1 MRILAI
7 RGKNLASLS
16 SAFEVS
22 FEHGPLASA
31 GLFAITGP
39 TGAGKSTL
47 LDALCLALYERTPRL
62 SRASARGVTVPDVA
76 AETVAPSDPRTLLR
90 RGAGEGFA
98 EVDFA
103 GSDGRS
109 YRARWS
115 VRRSRARPDGR
126 LQASDISLH
135 SLPDLVPLH
144 DHTKTDTLRRIEAC
158 IGLNF
163 DQFTRA
169 VLLAQNDFA
178 TFLKASDDERAE
190 LLQTLTGTDTFS
202 TLSQRAFQRMKA
214 EREALDR
221 LQARLDALCPLSPEA
236 RAAHHA
242 QQDAQTTVL
251 NELAS
256 EEDSLQAHL
265 RWHTRHQQLHAQVQS
280 AEHAWHTRVQAEE
293 AARPRHRHLAQL
305 QAVQPAR
312 PLWAQAQRLAAEVA
326 TAQGLWLQASTAS
339 QTAQAREASAA
350 ASLQAADTARQ
361 LADQQLSAAQP
372 DVAQARELDT
382 RLAMLSPQL
391 QDSAQAQAS
400 AAQAQ
405 QAADQALT
413 TAHQQQADTGTQ
425 LAQCQQWLDQHTHW
439 ATLAQGWP
447 RWEALLQQ
455 ASGLHSH
462 IIDLQTRH
470 TAAQT
475 QLPALQAAETQARE
489 ASAAACQQHS
499 QLQTTLAALSAAC
512 AATDAAALA
521 REQRSQAQRL
531 GHLQTARRLHS
542 DIAHTRQRLQDQQ
555 AQLATAQARHAQA
568 LADQQA
574 SAQALPLLQAE
585 LNAAR
590 ESLQQARLAA
600 SPTAEQWRAQLQHQ
614 QPCPVCGATDHPYAH
629 THPAAQALAQVWQ
642 RLEELVLSRQAA
654 HDAEKSKNIAASAM
668 AESTED
674 QISALQPDMARLQ
687 QQLAR
692 WQADWQAHALCAELT
707 AVLTANS
714 AAEPAADPASE
725 SVARHAAASDAG
737 LTHWLAQAEADT
749 QAAQQRLEQQA
760 EAHRQQQALRDQ
772 AQTRLN
778 IAQAHITRCQQAES
792 AAEQAYTLA
801 AERLAQTST
810 QLAQAQPQLQDLLG
824 QLDAALTP
832 VLPAATPPAH
842 DRPGFVQGN
851 APGTAADGWQTIW
864 AANPAAFATRMH
876 TRARDWQARHTEAAD
891 LAQRLHTLAT
901 QLTGLQQQAT
911 QAQALLDE
919 HTQTHARQQQQWQQL
934 SAQRQALLNG
944 QPANA
949 VEAKLTRQQQQ
960 AHSHWQQASEQHRQA
975 ELALASAAASQQHA
989 RQQLDALET
998 QAEDARLSLDD
1009 WLVSFNEQ
1017 HSSDPS
1023 SQDPSSQSHPGQAQS
1038 GQNLSGSTPD
1048 SAALS
1053 PLDHQSLA
1061 KLLAT
1066 TPEWMAAEHAALH
1079 QLVGDTAQ
1087 AHTVLATHRDNL
1099 HTHDT
1104 DPGRPADH
1112 LTPEALQAELHSLA
1126 QRKTAASDLLAA
1138 ARLALAQDDQ
1148 RQSDARQLQ
1157 AAHASQV
1164 ATERVWAQL
1173 GELIG
1178 SADGK
1183 KFRNFAQQLTL
1194 DILLGYANLH
1204 LKDLA
1209 RRYRLERIRDSLGL
1223 LVVDQDMGDEV
1234 RSVHSLSGGESFLVS
1249 LALAL
1254 GLASLSSHR
1263 VRVESLF
1270 IDEGFGSL
1278 DAEALQVAMDALDKL
1293 QSLGR
1298 KVGVISH
1305 VQDMTERIA
1314 TRVQVR
1320 RMAGGLS
1327 RVVVE

>member
-62 SRASARGVTVPDVA
+62 SRATARGVTVPDVA

-144 DHTKTDTLRRIEAC
+144 DHTKTDTLRRIESC

-202 TLSQRAFQRMKA
+202 TLSQRAFQRMKT

-242 QQDAQTTVL
+242 QQDAQTAVL

-256 EEDSLQAHL
+256 EEDSLQARL
-265 RWHTRHQQLHAQVQS
+265 RWHTRHQQLHAQVQA

-293 AARPRHRHLAQL
+293 AARPRHRHLAHL

-326 TAQGLWLQASTAS
+326 SAHGLWQQASAAS

-350 ASLQAADTARQ
+350 ASLLAADTARQ

-372 DVAQARELDT
+372 DLAQARELDT
-382 RLAMLSPQL
+382 RLTMLSPQL

-405 QAADQALT
+405 QAAEQALT

-425 LAQCQQWLDQHTHW
+425 LAQCQQWLDQHTQW

-455 ASGLHSH
+455 ASGLHSQ
-462 IIDLQTRH
+462 ITDLQARH
-470 TAAQT
+470 TAAQA
-475 QLPALQAAETQARE
+475 QLPALQAAETQARQ
-489 ASAAACQQHS
+489 ASAAARQQHS
-499 QLQTTLAALSAAC
+499 QLTTTLATLSAAC

-555 AQLATAQARHAQA
+555 AQLATAQARHTQA
-568 LADQQA
+568 LADQHA
-574 SAQALPLLQAE
+574 SAQALPVLQAE

-600 SPTAEQWRAQLQHQ
+600 SPTAEQWRAQLQDQ

-642 RLEELVLSRQAA
+642 RLEEMVLSRQAA

-668 AESTED
+668 AESASD
-674 QISALQPDMARLQ
+674 QIYALQPDMARLQ

-707 AVLTANS
+707 AVLTADS
-714 AAEPAADPASE
+714 AAEPVADPATE
-725 SVARHAAASDAG
+725 LEARHAAALDAN
-737 LTHWLAQAEADT
+737 LTHWLTQAEADT
-749 QAAQQRLEQQA
+749 LAAQQRLEQQA

-792 AAEQAYTLA
+792 AAEQAHTLA

-810 QLAQAQPQLQDLLG
+810 QLAQAQPQLQALLG
-824 QLDAALTP
+824 ELDAAL
-832 VLPAATPPAH
+832 
-842 DRPGFVQGN
+842 
-851 APGTAADGWQTIW
+851 ADEGWQAIW

-876 TRARDWQARHTEAAD
+876 TRARDWLARHTEAAE
-891 LAQRLHTLAT
+891 LTRQLHTLAT

-911 QAQALLDE
+911 QAQTLLDE
-919 HTQTHARQQQQWQQL
+919 LTQTHARLQQQWQQL
-934 SAQRQALLNG
+934 STQRQALFNG

-949 VEAKLTRQQQQ
+949 VEASLTRQQQQ
-960 AHSHWQQASEQHRQA
+960 AHSHWQQASEQHRQT
-975 ELALASAAASQQHA
+975 ELALASTAASQQHA

-998 QAEDARLSLDD
+998 QAEAARLSLDD
-1009 WLVSFNEQ
+1009 WLASFNEQ
-1017 HSSDPS
+1017 HRSDPS
-1023 SQDPSSQSHPGQAQS
+1023 SQDPSSQSHPGQDQP
-1038 GQNLSGSTPD
+1038 GSAPD
-1048 SAALS
+1048 SAAPP

-1061 KLLAT
+1061 RLLAT

-1079 QLVGDTAQ
+1079 QLVADTAQ

-1099 HTHDT
+1099 QAHAT

-1126 QRKTAASDLLAA
+1126 QRKTAANGLLAA
-1138 ARLALAQDDQ
+1138 ASLALAQDDQ

-1157 AAHASQV
+1157 AAHASQA

>member
-62 SRASARGVTVPDVA
+62 SRATARGVTVPDVA

-144 DHTKTDTLRRIEAC
+144 DHTKTDTLRRIETC

-251 NELAS
+251 HDLARQ
-256 EEDSLQAHL
+256 EDSLQAHL
-265 RWHTRHQQLHAQVQS
+265 RWHTRHQQLHAQVQA

-293 AARPRHRHLAQL
+293 AARPRHRHLALL

-326 TAQGLWLQASTAS
+326 STYGLWQQASTAS

-372 DVAQARELDT
+372 ALAQARELDT

-400 AAQAQ
+400 AAQAG
-405 QAADQALT
+405 QAAEQALA
-413 TAHQQQADTGTQ
+413 TARQQQADTSTQ
-425 LAQCQQWLDQHTHW
+425 LAQCQQWLDQHTQW

-462 IIDLQTRH
+462 ITDLQARH
-470 TAAQT
+470 TAAQA
-475 QLPALQAAETQARE
+475 QLPALQAAETQARQ
-489 ASAAACQQHS
+489 ASAAASQLHS
-499 QLQTTLAALSAAC
+499 QLTTTLATLSAAC

-600 SPTAEQWRAQLQHQ
+600 SPTAEQWRAQLQDQ
-614 QPCPVCGATDHPYAH
+614 QPCPVCGATSHPYAH

-654 HDAEKSKNIAASAM
+654 HDAEKSKNIASSAM
-668 AESTED
+668 AESAEAH
-674 QISALQPDMARLQ
+674 ISALNMELGRLQ

-692 WQADWQAHALCAELT
+692 WQADWQSHALCAELT
-707 AVLTANS
+707 AVFTVDVTSELTAEL
-714 AAEPAADPASE
+714 AAQHAPAPDTN
-725 SVARHAAASDAG
+725 
-737 LTHWLAQAEADT
+737 LTHWLTQAEADT
-749 QAAQQRLEQQA
+749 LAAQQRLDQQA
-760 EAHRQQQALRDQ
+760 EALRQQQALRDQ

-778 IAQAHITRCQQAES
+778 TAQAHITRCQQAES
-792 AAEQAYTLA
+792 AAEQAHTLA
-801 AERLAQTST
+801 AERLAQTSA
-810 QLAQAQPQLQDLLG
+810 QLAQAQPQRQDLLV

-832 VLPAATPPAH
+832 VLPAATPTAR
-842 DRPGFVQGN
+842 DTPGFVQGN
-851 APGTAADGWQTIW
+851 APGTAADGWQAIW

-876 TRARDWQARHTEAAD
+876 TRARDWLARHTEAAE
-891 LAQRLHTLAT
+891 LTQRLHTLAT

-911 QAQALLDE
+911 QAQALLSE
-919 HTQTHARQQQQWQQL
+919 HTQTHARLQQQWQQL
-934 SAQRQALLNG
+934 STQRQALFNG

-960 AHSHWQQASEQHRQA
+960 AHSHWQQASEQHRQT

-998 QAEDARLSLDD
+998 QAEAARLSLDD
-1009 WLVSFNEQ
+1009 WLTSFNEQ
-1017 HSSDPS
+1017 HRSDPS
-1023 SQDPSSQSHPGQAQS
+1023 GQDPSSQNHP
-1038 GQNLSGSTPD
+1038 GQNLSGPAPD
-1048 SAALS
+1048 NVAPP

-1066 TPEWMAAEHAALH
+1066 TPEWMAAEHAALQ
-1079 QLVGDTAQ
+1079 QLVADTAQ

-1099 HTHDT
+1099 QTHAT
-1104 DPGRPADH
+1104 DPGRPADY

-1126 QRKTAASDLLAA
+1126 QRKTAANGLLAA
-1138 ARLALAQDDQ
+1138 ASLALAQDDQ

-1157 AAHASQV
+1157 AAHASQ
-1164 ATERVWAQL
+1164 AAKERVWAQL

-1204 LKDLA
+1204 LRDLA

>member
-62 SRASARGVTVPDVA
+62 SRATARGVTVPDVA

-202 TLSQRAFQRMKA
+202 TLSQRSFQRMKT

-251 NELAS
+251 HDLAS
-256 EEDSLQAHL
+256 EENCLQAHL
-265 RWHTRHQQLHAQVQS
+265 RWHTRHQQLHAQVQA

-293 AARPRHRHLAQL
+293 AARPRHRNLAHL

-312 PLWAQAQRLAAEVA
+312 PLWAQAQRLTAEVA
-326 TAQGLWLQASTAS
+326 TAQGLWQQASAAS

-350 ASLQAADTARQ
+350 ASLQAADTAHQ

-372 DVAQARELDT
+372 DLAQARELDT

-400 AAQAQ
+400 AIQAG
-405 QAADQALT
+405 QAADQALA
-413 TAHQQQADTGTQ
+413 TARQQQADTSTQ

-455 ASGLHSH
+455 ASGLHSQ
-462 IIDLQTRH
+462 ITDLQARH
-470 TAAQT
+470 TAAQA

-489 ASAAACQQHS
+489 ASAAARQQHS
-499 QLQTTLAALSAAC
+499 QLTTTLAALSAAC
-512 AATDAAALA
+512 AATDAATLA
-521 REQRSQAQRL
+521 REQRTQAQRL

-568 LADQQA
+568 LADLHT
-574 SAQALPLLQAE
+574 SAQALPVLQAE

-600 SPTAEQWRAQLQHQ
+600 SPTAEQWRAQLQDQ

-654 HDAEKSKNIAASAM
+654 HSADQEKYIAAKSTWASA
-668 AESTED
+668 EG
-674 QISALQPDMARLQ
+674 QIDSINYEIHRLQ
-687 QQLAR
+687 QQLTR
-692 WQADWQAHALCAELT
+692 WQADWQAHALSAELA
-707 AVLTANS
+707 AVW

-725 SVARHAAASDAG
+725 SEAQHAAAPDAD
-737 LTHWLAQAEADT
+737 LTRWLTQAEADT
-749 QAAQQRLEQQA
+749 LAAQQRLEQQA

-778 IAQAHITRCQQAES
+778 TAQAHITRCQQAES
-792 AAEQAYTLA
+792 SAEQAHTLA
-801 AERLAQTST
+801 AERLAQTSA

-824 QLDAALTP
+824 ELDAAL
-832 VLPAATPPAH
+832 A
-842 DRPGFVQGN
+842 D
-851 APGTAADGWQTIW
+851 DGWQAIW

-876 TRARDWQARHTEAAD
+876 TRARDWLARHTEAAE
-891 LAQRLHTLAT
+891 LTQRLHTLAT

-911 QAQALLDE
+911 QAQALLSE

-934 SAQRQALLNG
+934 STQRQALLNG

-960 AHSHWQQASEQHRQA
+960 AHSHWQQASEQHRQT
-975 ELALASAAASQQHA
+975 ELALASTAASQQHA

-998 QAEDARLSLDD
+998 QAEAARLSLDD
-1009 WLVSFNEQ
+1009 WLASFNE
-1017 HSSDPS
+1017 HHRSDPS
-1023 SQDPSSQSHPGQAQS
+1023 SQDPSSQSHPGQ
-1038 GQNLSGSTPD
+1038 NLSGPAPD
-1048 SAALS
+1048 NVAPP

-1066 TPEWMAAEHAALH
+1066 TPEWMAAEHAALQ
-1079 QLVGDTAQ
+1079 QLVADTAQ

-1099 HTHDT
+1099 QAHAT

-1126 QRKTAASDLLAA
+1126 QRKTAANGLLAA
-1138 ARLALAQDDQ
+1138 ASLALAQDDQ

-1209 RRYRLERIRDSLGL
+1209 CRYRLERIRDSLGL

>member
-62 SRASARGVTVPDVA
+62 SRATARGVTVPDVA

-144 DHTKTDTLRRIEAC
+144 DHTKTDTLRRIETC

-202 TLSQRAFQRMKA
+202 TLSQRAFQRMKT

-242 QQDAQTTVL
+242 QQDAQATVL
-251 NELAS
+251 HDLS
-256 EEDSLQAHL
+256 RQEDSLQAHL
-265 RWHTRHQQLHAQVQS
+265 RWHTRHQQLHAQVQ
-280 AEHAWHTRVQAEE
+280 AAVYAWHTRVQAEE

-326 TAQGLWLQASTAS
+326 SAHGLWQQASTAS

-361 LADQQLSAAQP
+361 QADQQLSAAQP
-372 DVAQARELDT
+372 ALAQARELDT
-382 RLAMLSPQL
+382 RLTMLSPQL
-391 QDSAQAQAS
+391 QNSAQAQAS

-405 QAADQALT
+405 QAAAQALT

-462 IIDLQTRH
+462 ITGLQARH
-470 TAAQT
+470 TAAQA
-475 QLPALQAAETQARE
+475 QLPALQAAETQARQ
-489 ASAAACQQHS
+489 ASAAARQQHS
-499 QLQTTLAALSAAC
+499 QLQTTLATLSAAC
-512 AATDAAALA
+512 AATDATALA
-521 REQRSQAQRL
+521 REQRTQAQRL

-542 DIAHTRQRLQDQQ
+542 DMAHTRQRLQDQQ

-600 SPTAEQWRAQLQHQ
+600 SPTAEQWRAQLQDQ
-614 QPCPVCGATDHPYAH
+614 QPCPVCGATDHPYTH

-642 RLEELVLSRQAA
+642 RLEELVQSRQAA

-668 AESTED
+668 KESAAD

-692 WQADWQAHALCAELT
+692 WQADWQAHALCAELA
-707 AVLTANS
+707 AVLTADS
-714 AAEPAADPASE
+714 AAEPVADPATE
-725 SVARHAAASDAG
+725 LEARHTAATDAK
-737 LTHWLAQAEADT
+737 LTHWLTQAEADT
-749 QAAQQRLEQQA
+749 LATQQRLDQQA

-778 IAQAHITRCQQAES
+778 TAQTHITRCQQAES

-824 QLDAALTP
+824 QLDAALAP

-851 APGTAADGWQTIW
+851 APGTVADGWQTIW

-876 TRARDWQARHTEAAD
+876 TRARDWLARHTEAAE
-891 LAQRLHTLAT
+891 LARQLHTLDT
-901 QLTGLQQQAT
+901 QLIGLQQQAT
-911 QAQALLDE
+911 QAQALLSE
-919 HTQTHARQQQQWQQL
+919 HTQAHGRLQQQWQQL

-960 AHSHWQQASEQHRQA
+960 AHSHWQQASEQHRQT
-975 ELALASAAASQQHA
+975 ELALASAAASQQHT
-989 RQQLDALET
+989 RHQLDALET
-998 QAEDARLSLDD
+998 QAEAARLSLDD
-1009 WLVSFNEQ
+1009 WLASFNEQ
-1017 HSSDPS
+1017 HRSDPS
-1023 SQDPSSQSHPGQAQS
+1023 SQDPSSQSHPGQ
-1038 GQNLSGSTPD
+1038 NPSGSVPD
-1048 SAALS
+1048 SAAPP

-1079 QLVGDTAQ
+1079 QLVADTAQ

-1099 HTHDT
+1099 QAHAT

-1126 QRKTAASDLLAA
+1126 QRKTTANGLLAA
-1138 ARLALAQDDQ
+1138 ASLALAQDDQ

>member
-62 SRASARGVTVPDVA
+62 SRATARGVTVPDVA

-144 DHTKTDTLRRIEAC
+144 DHTKTDTLRRIETC

-202 TLSQRAFQRMKA
+202 TLSQRAFQRMKT

-251 NELAS
+251 HDLARQ
-256 EEDSLQAHL
+256 EDSLQAHL
-265 RWHTRHQQLHAQVQS
+265 RWHTRHQQLHAQVQ
-280 AEHAWHTRVQAEE
+280 AAQHAWHTRVQAEE
-293 AARPRHRHLAQL
+293 AARPRHRHLARL

-326 TAQGLWLQASTAS
+326 TAQGLWQQASTAS
-339 QTAQAREASAA
+339 QAAQAREASAA

-372 DVAQARELDT
+372 DLAQARELDT

-405 QAADQALT
+405 QAAEHALA
-413 TAHQQQADTGTQ
+413 TARQQQADTGTQ
-425 LAQCQQWLDQHTHW
+425 LAQCQQWLDQHTQW

-455 ASGLHSH
+455 ASGLHSQ
-462 IIDLQTRH
+462 ITGLQARY
-470 TAAQT
+470 TAAQA
-475 QLPALQAAETQARE
+475 QLPALQAAETQARQ
-489 ASAAACQQHS
+489 ASAAARQQHS
-499 QLQTTLAALSAAC
+499 QLTSSLAALSAAC
-512 AATDAAALA
+512 AVTDATALA
-521 REQRSQAQRL
+521 REQRTQAQRL

-568 LADQQA
+568 LADQHA
-574 SAQALPLLQAE
+574 SAQALPVLQAE

-600 SPTAEQWRAQLQHQ
+600 SPTAEQWRAQLQDQ

-629 THPAAQALAQVWQ
+629 TNPAAQALAQVWQ
-642 RLEELVLSRQAA
+642 RLEELVQSRQAA
-654 HDAEKSKNIAASAM
+654 HDAEKSENIAASAM
-668 AESTED
+668 AEGTEE

-692 WQADWQAHALCAELT
+692 WQTDWQSHALCAELT
-707 AVLTANS
+707 AVLTA
-714 AAEPAADPASE
+714 ELAADPAAGLE
-725 SVARHAAASDAG
+725 ARHAAATDAN
-737 LTHWLAQAEADT
+737 LTNWLTQAEADT
-749 QAAQQRLEQQA
+749 LATQQRLDQQT

-792 AAEQAYTLA
+792 AAEQAHTLA
-801 AERLAQTST
+801 AERLAQTSA
-810 QLAQAQPQLQDLLG
+810 QLAQAQPQLQDLLA
-824 QLDAALTP
+824 QLDAAL
-832 VLPAATPPAH
+832 
-842 DRPGFVQGN
+842 
-851 APGTAADGWQTIW
+851 AADGWQAIW

-876 TRARDWQARHTEAAD
+876 TRARDWQAHHTEAAD
-891 LAQRLHTLAT
+891 LTRQLHTLAT

-911 QAQALLDE
+911 QAQAVLSE
-919 HTQTHARQQQQWQQL
+919 HTQTHARLQQQWQQL
-934 SAQRQALLNG
+934 STQRQALLNG

-949 VEAKLTRQQQQ
+949 VEVSLTRQQQQ
-960 AHSHWQQASEQHRQA
+960 AHSHWQQASEQHRQT

-998 QAEDARLSLDD
+998 QAEAARLSLDD
-1009 WLVSFNEQ
+1009 WLTSFNEQ
-1017 HSSDPS
+1017 HRSDPS
-1023 SQDPSSQSHPGQAQS
+1023 GQDPSSQNHP
-1038 GQNLSGSTPD
+1038 GQNLSGPAPD
-1048 SAALS
+1048 NAAPP
-1053 PLDHQSLA
+1053 PLDHQNLA
-1061 KLLAT
+1061 KLLTT

-1079 QLVGDTAQ
+1079 QLVADTAQ

-1099 HTHDT
+1099 HTHAT
-1104 DPGRPADH
+1104 EPGRPADH

-1126 QRKTAASDLLAA
+1126 QRKTAASDQLAA

-1148 RQSDARQLQ
+1148 RQSDARRLQ
-1157 AAHASQV
+1157 DAHASQA

>member
-62 SRASARGVTVPDVA
+62 SRATARGVTVPDVA

-144 DHTKTDTLRRIEAC
+144 DHTKTDTLRRIETC

-202 TLSQRAFQRMKA
+202 TLSQRAFQRMKT

-242 QQDAQTTVL
+242 QQDAQTAVL
-251 NELAS
+251 HDLAS
-256 EEDSLQAHL
+256 EEARLQAHL
-265 RWHTRHQQLHAQVQS
+265 RWHTRHQQLHAQVQT

-293 AARPRHRHLAQL
+293 AARPRHRHLAHL

-326 TAQGLWLQASTAS
+326 TAQGLWQQASAAS

-372 DVAQARELDT
+372 ALAQARELDT
-382 RLAMLSPQL
+382 RLTMLSPQL

-405 QAADQALT
+405 QAAEQALA
-413 TAHQQQADTGTQ
+413 TARQQQADTGTQ
-425 LAQCQQWLDQHTHW
+425 LAQCQQWLDQHTQW

-462 IIDLQTRH
+462 ITDLQARH
-470 TAAQT
+470 TTAQA
-475 QLPALQAAETQARE
+475 QLPALQAAETQARQ
-489 ASAAACQQHS
+489 ASAAARQQHS
-499 QLQTTLAALSAAC
+499 QLTTTLATLSAAC

-568 LADQQA
+568 LADQLA
-574 SAQALPLLQAE
+574 SAQALPVLQAE

-600 SPTAEQWRAQLQHQ
+600 SPTAEQWRAQLQDQ
-614 QPCPVCGATDHPYAH
+614 QPCPVCGATEHPYAH

-642 RLEELVLSRQAA
+642 RLEELVQSRQTA
-654 HDAEKSKNIAASAM
+654 HDAEKSKSIAARAM
-668 AESTED
+668 AESAAD

-692 WQADWQAHALCAELT
+692 WQTDWQSHALCADLT

-714 AAEPAADPASE
+714 AAEPATE
-725 SVARHAAASDAG
+725 SAARHATAPDAN
-737 LTHWLAQAEADT
+737 LTHWLTQAEADT
-749 QAAQQRLEQQA
+749 LAAQQRLEQQA

-772 AQTRLN
+772 AQTQLN
-778 IAQAHITRCQQAES
+778 TAQAHITRCQQAES
-792 AAEQAYTLA
+792 AAEQALTLA

-810 QLAQAQPQLQDLLG
+810 QLAQAQPQLQALLG
-824 QLDAALTP
+824 ELDAAL
-832 VLPAATPPAH
+832 
-842 DRPGFVQGN
+842 
-851 APGTAADGWQTIW
+851 ADEGWQAIW

-876 TRARDWQARHTEAAD
+876 TRARDWLARHTEAAE
-891 LAQRLHTLAT
+891 LARQLHTLAT

-911 QAQALLDE
+911 QAQALLSE
-919 HTQTHARQQQQWQQL
+919 HTQAHARLQQQWQQL
-934 SAQRQALLNG
+934 STQRQALFNG

-975 ELALASAAASQQHA
+975 ELALASTTASQQHA

-1009 WLVSFNEQ
+1009 WLASFNE
-1017 HSSDPS
+1017 HHRSDLS
-1023 SQDPSSQSHPGQAQS
+1023 SQDPSSQSHPGQNQS
-1038 GQNLSGSTPD
+1038 GQNLSGPAPD
-1048 SAALS
+1048 SAAPP

-1061 KLLAT
+1061 RLLTT
-1066 TPEWMAAEHAALH
+1066 TPEWMAAEHAALQ
-1079 QLVGDTAQ
+1079 QLVADTAQ

-1099 HTHDT
+1099 QIHAT

-1126 QRKTAASDLLAA
+1126 QRKTAANGLLAA
-1138 ARLALAQDDQ
+1138 ASLALAQDDQ

-1157 AAHASQV
+1157 AAHASQA

>member
-62 SRASARGVTVPDVA
+62 SRATARGVTVPDVA

-115 VRRSRARPDGR
+115 VRRARSRPDGR

-202 TLSQRAFQRMKA
+202 TLSQRAFQRMKT

-251 NELAS
+251 HDLARQ
-256 EEDSLQAHL
+256 EDSLQAHL
-265 RWHTRHQQLHAQVQS
+265 RWHTRHQQLHAQVQA

-326 TAQGLWLQASTAS
+326 TAQGLWQQASTAS

-372 DVAQARELDT
+372 DLAQARELDT

-400 AAQAQ
+400 AAQAG
-405 QAADQALT
+405 QAADHALT
-413 TAHQQQADTGTQ
+413 IARQQQADTGTQ
-425 LAQCQQWLDQHTHW
+425 LVQCQQWLDQHTQW

-447 RWEALLQQ
+447 RWEALLKQ

-462 IIDLQTRH
+462 ITDLQARH
-470 TAAQT
+470 TAAQA

-489 ASAAACQQHS
+489 ASAAARQQHS
-499 QLQTTLAALSAAC
+499 QLTTTLAALSAAC

-542 DIAHTRQRLQDQQ
+542 DIVHTRQRLQDQQ

-568 LADQQA
+568 LADQHA
-574 SAQALPLLQAE
+574 SAQALPVLQAE

-600 SPTAEQWRAQLQHQ
+600 SPTAEQWRAQLQDQ
-614 QPCPVCGATDHPYAH
+614 QPCPVCGATDHPYAR

-642 RLEELVLSRQAA
+642 RLEELVQSRQTA
-654 HDAEKSKNIAASAM
+654 HDAEKSKNIAARAM
-668 AESTED
+668 AESVAD

-687 QQLAR
+687 HQLAR

-707 AVLTANS
+707 ALLTADL
-714 AAEPAADPASE
+714 ATEPAADPASE
-725 SVARHAAASDAG
+725 SAARHATTPDAN

-749 QAAQQRLEQQA
+749 LATQQRLEQQA

-772 AQTRLN
+772 AQTQLN
-778 IAQAHITRCQQAES
+778 TAQAHITRCQQAES
-792 AAEQAYTLA
+792 AAEQAHTLA

-810 QLAQAQPQLQDLLG
+810 QLAQAQPQLQDLLA
-824 QLDAALTP
+824 QLDTAL
-832 VLPAATPPAH
+832 A
-842 DRPGFVQGN
+842 D
-851 APGTAADGWQTIW
+851 DGWQAIW

-876 TRARDWQARHTEAAD
+876 TRARDWLARHTEAAE
-891 LAQRLHTLAT
+891 LARQLHTLAT

-911 QAQALLDE
+911 QAQALLSE
-919 HTQTHARQQQQWQQL
+919 HTQAHARLQQQWQQL
-934 SAQRQALLNG
+934 STQRQALLNG

-960 AHSHWQQASEQHRQA
+960 AHGQWQQASEQHRQT

-998 QAEDARLSLDD
+998 QAEAARLSLDD
-1009 WLVSFNEQ
+1009 WLASFNE
-1017 HSSDPS
+1017 HHRSDPS
-1023 SQDPSSQSHPGQAQS
+1023 GQDPSSQNHPGQDQS
-1038 GQNLSGSTPD
+1038 GQNLSGFAPD
-1048 SAALS
+1048 SAAPP

-1066 TPEWMAAEHAALH
+1066 TPEWMAAEHAALQ
-1079 QLVGDTAQ
+1079 QLVADTAQ

-1099 HTHDT
+1099 QAHAT
-1104 DPGRPADH
+1104 DPGRPTDH
-1112 LTPEALQAELHSLA
+1112 LTPEALQAELHTLA
-1126 QRKTAASDLLAA
+1126 QRKTAANGLLAA
-1138 ARLALAQDDQ
+1138 ASLALAQDDQ
-1148 RQSDARQLQ
+1148 RQSDACQLQ
-1157 AAHASQV
+1157 AAHASQA

-1209 RRYRLERIRDSLGL
+1209 RRYRMERIRDSLGL

>member
-62 SRASARGVTVPDVA
+62 SRATARGVTVPDVA

-144 DHTKTDTLRRIEAC
+144 DHTKTDTLRRIETC

-202 TLSQRAFQRMKA
+202 TLSQRAFQRMKT

-251 NELAS
+251 HDLAS

-265 RWHTRHQQLHAQVQS
+265 RWHTRHQQLHAQVQA
-280 AEHAWHTRVQAEE
+280 AEHAWHTRKQAEE
-293 AARPRHRHLAQL
+293 AARPRHRHLARL

-326 TAQGLWLQASTAS
+326 TAQGLWQQASTAS

-361 LADQQLSAAQP
+361 LADQQLSSAQP
-372 DVAQARELDT
+372 DLAQARELDT

-405 QAADQALT
+405 QAADQALA
-413 TAHQQQADTGTQ
+413 TARQQQADTGTQ
-425 LAQCQQWLDQHTHW
+425 LAQCQQWLDQHTQW

-455 ASGLHSH
+455 ASGLHSQ
-462 IIDLQTRH
+462 ITGLQARH
-470 TAAQT
+470 TAAQA
-475 QLPALQAAETQARE
+475 QLPALQAAETHARE
-489 ASAAACQQHS
+489 ASAAARQQHS
-499 QLQTTLAALSAAC
+499 QLTTTLATLSAAC

-521 REQRSQAQRL
+521 REQRSQTQRL

-568 LADQQA
+568 LADLHT

-590 ESLQQARLAA
+590 ESLQQALLAA
-600 SPTAEQWRAQLQHQ
+600 SPTAEQWRAQLQDQ

-629 THPAAQALAQVWQ
+629 AHPAAQALAQVWQ
-642 RLEELVLSRQAA
+642 RLEELVQFRQAA

-668 AESTED
+668 AEGTEE

-707 AVLTANS
+707 ALLTADS
-714 AAEPAADPASE
+714 AAELAADPAAASE
-725 SVARHAAASDAG
+725 ARHATAPDAD
-737 LTHWLAQAEADT
+737 LTHWLTQAEADT
-749 QAAQQRLEQQA
+749 LAAQQRLEQQA

-772 AQTRLN
+772 AQTQLN
-778 IAQAHITRCQQAES
+778 TAQAHITRCQQAES
-792 AAEQAYTLA
+792 AAEQAHTLA
-801 AERLAQTST
+801 AERLAQTSA
-810 QLAQAQPQLQDLLG
+810 QLAQAQPQLQALLG
-824 QLDAALTP
+824 ELDAAL
-832 VLPAATPPAH
+832 A
-842 DRPGFVQGN
+842 D
-851 APGTAADGWQTIW
+851 DGWQAIW

-876 TRARDWQARHTEAAD
+876 TRARDWQARHTEAAE
-891 LAQRLHTLAT
+891 LARQLHTLAT

-911 QAQALLDE
+911 QAQALLSE
-919 HTQTHARQQQQWQQL
+919 HTQAHARLQQQWQQL
-934 SAQRQALLNG
+934 STQRQALLNG
-944 QPANA
+944 QPAKA
-949 VEAKLTRQQQQ
+949 VEANLTRQQQQ
-960 AHSHWQQASEQHRQA
+960 AHSHWQQASEQHRQT

-998 QAEDARLSLDD
+998 QAEAARLSIDD
-1009 WLVSFNEQ
+1009 WLTSFNEQ

-1048 SAALS
+1048 SAAPP
-1053 PLDHQSLA
+1053 PLDHHSLA

-1079 QLVGDTAQ
+1079 QLVADTAQ

-1099 HTHDT
+1099 QTHAT

-1126 QRKTAASDLLAA
+1126 QRKTTANGLLAA
-1138 ARLALAQDDQ
+1138 ASLALAQDDQ

>member
-62 SRASARGVTVPDVA
+62 SRATARGVTVPDVA

-115 VRRSRARPDGR
+115 VRRARSRPDGR

-202 TLSQRAFQRMKA
+202 TLSQRAFQRMKT

-251 NELAS
+251 HDLARQ
-256 EEDSLQAHL
+256 EDSLQAHL
-265 RWHTRHQQLHAQVQS
+265 RWHTRHQQLHAQVQA

-326 TAQGLWLQASTAS
+326 TAQGLWQQASTAS

-372 DVAQARELDT
+372 DLAQARELDT

-400 AAQAQ
+400 AAQAG
-405 QAADQALT
+405 QAADHALT
-413 TAHQQQADTGTQ
+413 IARQQQADTGTQ
-425 LAQCQQWLDQHTHW
+425 LVQCQQWLDQHTQW

-447 RWEALLQQ
+447 RWEALLKQ

-462 IIDLQTRH
+462 ITDLQARH
-470 TAAQT
+470 TAAQA

-489 ASAAACQQHS
+489 ASAAARQQHS
-499 QLQTTLAALSAAC
+499 QLTTTLAALSAAC

-542 DIAHTRQRLQDQQ
+542 DIVHTRQRLQDQQ

-568 LADQQA
+568 LADQHA
-574 SAQALPLLQAE
+574 SAQALPVLQAE

-600 SPTAEQWRAQLQHQ
+600 SPTAEQWRAQLQDQ

-642 RLEELVLSRQAA
+642 RLEELVQSRQTA
-654 HDAEKSKNIAASAM
+654 HDAEKSKNIAAHAM
-668 AESTED
+668 AESAAG
-674 QISALQPDMARLQ
+674 QISALQPGLARLQ

-692 WQADWQAHALCAELT
+692 WQADWQAHALCAELA
-707 AVLTANS
+707 AVWSANS
-714 AAEPAADPASE
+714 ATDPAANPATE
-725 SVARHAAASDAG
+725 LEAQHAAAPDTD
-737 LTHWLAQAEADT
+737 LTHWLTQAEADT
-749 QAAQQRLEQQA
+749 LAAQQRLDQQA

-778 IAQAHITRCQQAES
+778 TAQAHITRCQQAES

-801 AERLAQTST
+801 AERLAQTSA
-810 QLAQAQPQLQDLLG
+810 QLAQAQPQLQDLLA
-824 QLDAALTP
+824 QLDAAL
-832 VLPAATPPAH
+832 A
-842 DRPGFVQGN
+842 D
-851 APGTAADGWQTIW
+851 DGWQAIW
-864 AANPAAFATRMH
+864 AANPAAFTTRMH
-876 TRARDWQARHTEAAD
+876 TRARDWQARHTEAAE
-891 LAQRLHTLAT
+891 LARQLHTLAT

-911 QAQALLDE
+911 QAQALLSE
-919 HTQTHARQQQQWQQL
+919 HTQTHARLQLQWQQL
-934 SAQRQALLNG
+934 STQRQALFNG

-960 AHSHWQQASEQHRQA
+960 AHSHWQQASEQHRQT

-1009 WLVSFNEQ
+1009 WLASFNEQ

-1023 SQDPSSQSHPGQAQS
+1023 SQDPSSQGYPSQDQS
-1038 GQNLSGSTPD
+1038 GQNLSGPAPD
-1048 SAALS
+1048 SAAPP

-1079 QLVGDTAQ
+1079 QLVADTAQ

-1099 HTHDT
+1099 QAHAT

-1126 QRKTAASDLLAA
+1126 QRKTAASDQLAA

-1293 QSLGR
+1293 QFLGR

>member
-62 SRASARGVTVPDVA
+62 SRATARGVTVPDVA

-144 DHTKTDTLRRIEAC
+144 DHTKTDTLRRIETC

-202 TLSQRAFQRMKA
+202 TLSQRAFQRMKT

-242 QQDAQTTVL
+242 QQDAQAAVL
-251 NELAS
+251 HDLARQ
-256 EEDSLQAHL
+256 EDSLQAHL
-265 RWHTRHQQLHAQVQS
+265 RWHTRHQQLHAQVQA
-280 AEHAWHTRVQAEE
+280 AEHTWHTRMQAEE
-293 AARPRHRHLAQL
+293 AARPRHRHLARL

-326 TAQGLWLQASTAS
+326 TAQGLWQQASTAS
-339 QTAQAREASAA
+339 QAAQAREASAA

-372 DVAQARELDT
+372 DLAQARELDT

-400 AAQAQ
+400 AAQAG
-405 QAADQALT
+405 QAADHALA
-413 TAHQQQADTGTQ
+413 TARQQQTDTGTQ
-425 LAQCQQWLDQHTHW
+425 LAQCQQWLDQHTQW

-455 ASGLHSH
+455 ASGLHSQ
-462 IIDLQTRH
+462 ITDLQARH
-470 TAAQT
+470 TAAQA
-475 QLPALQAAETQARE
+475 QLPALQAAETQARQ
-489 ASAAACQQHS
+489 ASAAARQQHS
-499 QLQTTLAALSAAC
+499 QLATTLATLSAAC

-521 REQRSQAQRL
+521 REQRTQAQRL

-568 LADQQA
+568 LADLHT
-574 SAQALPLLQAE
+574 SAQALPVLQAE

-600 SPTAEQWRAQLQHQ
+600 SPTAEQWRAQLQDQ

-642 RLEELVLSRQAA
+642 RLEELVQSRQTA
-654 HDAEKSKNIAASAM
+654 HDAEKSKNIAARAM
-668 AESTED
+668 AESAAD

-692 WQADWQAHALCAELT
+692 WQTDWLSHALCAELT
-707 AVLTANS
+707 AVLTADL

-725 SVARHAAASDAG
+725 SAARHAAATDAN
-737 LTHWLAQAEADT
+737 LTHWLTQAESDT

-792 AAEQAYTLA
+792 AAEQAHTLA
-801 AERLAQTST
+801 AERLAQTSA
-810 QLAQAQPQLQDLLG
+810 QLAQAQPQLQDLLV
-824 QLDAALTP
+824 QLDAAL
-832 VLPAATPPAH
+832 A
-842 DRPGFVQGN
+842 D
-851 APGTAADGWQTIW
+851 DGWQAIW

-876 TRARDWQARHTEAAD
+876 TRARDWLARHTEAAE
-891 LAQRLHTLAT
+891 LTQRLHTLVT

-911 QAQALLDE
+911 QAQALLTE
-919 HTQTHARQQQQWQQL
+919 HTQTDARLQQQWQQL
-934 SAQRQALLNG
+934 SAQRQALFNG

-949 VEAKLTRQQQQ
+949 VEAKLTRQQHQ
-960 AHSHWQQASEQHRQA
+960 AHSHWQQASEQHRQT

-998 QAEDARLSLDD
+998 QAEAARLSIDD
-1009 WLVSFNEQ
+1009 WLTSFNEQ

-1112 LTPEALQAELHSLA
+1112 LTPEALQAELHTLA
-1126 QRKTAASDLLAA
+1126 QRKTAANGLLAA
-1138 ARLALAQDDQ
+1138 ASLALAQDDQ

-1314 TRVQVR
+1314 IRVQVR

>member
-62 SRASARGVTVPDVA
+62 SRATARGVTVPDVA

-202 TLSQRAFQRMKA
+202 TLSQRAFQRMKT

-242 QQDAQTTVL
+242 QQDAQNTVL
-251 NELAS
+251 HDLARQ
-256 EEDSLQAHL
+256 EDSLQAHL

-326 TAQGLWLQASTAS
+326 TALGLWQQASTAS

-413 TAHQQQADTGTQ
+413 TAHQQQADTSAQ
-425 LAQCQQWLDQHTHW
+425 LAQCQQWLDQHTQW

-455 ASGLHSH
+455 ASGLHSQ
-462 IIDLQTRH
+462 ITGLQARH
-470 TAAQT
+470 TAAQA
-475 QLPALQAAETQARE
+475 QLPALQAAETQARQ
-489 ASAAACQQHS
+489 ASAAARQQHS
-499 QLQTTLAALSAAC
+499 QLTTTLATLSAAC
-512 AATDAAALA
+512 AATDVAALA

-542 DIAHTRQRLQDQQ
+542 DITHTRQRLQDQQ

-642 RLEELVLSRQAA
+642 RLEELVQARQTA

-668 AESTED
+668 AKSAAD

-692 WQADWQAHALCAELT
+692 WQADWQAHALSAELT
-707 AVLTANS
+707 AVLTADL
-714 AAEPAADPASE
+714 AAELAAYPVAE
-725 SVARHAAASDAG
+725 SAARHAAATDAK
-737 LTHWLAQAEADT
+737 LTHWLTQAEADT
-749 QAAQQRLEQQA
+749 LATQQRLEQQA

-778 IAQAHITRCQQAES
+778 TAQAHITRCQQAES
-792 AAEQAYTLA
+792 AAEQAHTLA
-801 AERLAQTST
+801 AERLAQTSA
-810 QLAQAQPQLQDLLG
+810 QLAQTQPQLQDLLG
-824 QLDAALTP
+824 QLDAALAP
-832 VLPAATPPAH
+832 LLPAATPPAH

-851 APGTAADGWQTIW
+851 APGTAADGWQAIW
-864 AANPAAFATRMH
+864 AANPAAFASRMH
-876 TRARDWQARHTEAAD
+876 IRARDWLARHTEAAD

-911 QAQALLDE
+911 QAQALLSE
-919 HTQTHARQQQQWQQL
+919 HTQTHARLQQQWQQL
-934 SAQRQALLNG
+934 NTQRQALFNG

-949 VEAKLTRQQQQ
+949 VEASLTRQQQQ
-960 AHSHWQQASEQHRQA
+960 AHSHWQQASDQHRQT

-998 QAEDARLSLDD
+998 QAEAARLSLDD
-1009 WLVSFNEQ
+1009 WLTSFNE
-1017 HSSDPS
+1017 HHRSDPS
-1023 SQDPSSQSHPGQAQS
+1023 GQDPSSQSHPGQDQS
-1038 GQNLSGSTPD
+1038 GPAPD
-1048 SAALS
+1048 TAAPP

-1061 KLLAT
+1061 KLLAI

-1079 QLVGDTAQ
+1079 QLVADTAQ

-1099 HTHDT
+1099 QAHAT

-1126 QRKTAASDLLAA
+1126 QRKTAASDQLAA

-1157 AAHASQV
+1157 AAHASQA

-1320 RMAGGLS
+1320 RMSGGLS

>member
-242 QQDAQTTVL
+242 QQDAQAAVL
-251 NELAS
+251 NDLAS
-256 EEDSLQAHL
+256 EENSLQAHL
-265 RWHTRHQQLHAQVQS
+265 RWHTRHQQLHAQVQA

-293 AARPRHRHLAQL
+293 AARPRHRHLAHL

-326 TAQGLWLQASTAS
+326 TAQNLWQQASAAS

-350 ASLQAADTARQ
+350 TSLQAADTARQ
-361 LADQQLSAAQP
+361 QADQQLSAAQP
-372 DVAQARELDT
+372 DLAHARELDT

-400 AAQAQ
+400 AAQAG
-405 QAADQALT
+405 QAADQALA
-413 TAHQQQADTGTQ
+413 TARQQQADTSAQ
-425 LAQCQQWLDQHTHW
+425 LAQCQQWLDQHTQW

-462 IIDLQTRH
+462 VSDLQARH
-470 TAAQT
+470 TAAQA
-475 QLPALQAAETQARE
+475 QLPALQAAETQARQ
-489 ASAAACQQHS
+489 ASAAARQQHS
-499 QLQTTLAALSAAC
+499 QLTTTLATLSAAC

-521 REQRSQAQRL
+521 REQRTQAQRL

-542 DIAHTRQRLQDQQ
+542 DIVHTRQRLQDQQ

-568 LADQQA
+568 LADLHT

-642 RLEELVLSRQAA
+642 RLEELVQSRQAA
-654 HDAEKSKNIAASAM
+654 HDAEKSKNIAARAM
-668 AESTED
+668 AESAAD

-692 WQADWQAHALCAELT
+692 WQADWQAHALCAELA
-707 AVLTANS
+707 AVLTADS

-725 SVARHAAASDAG
+725 SEAQHAAAPDAD
-737 LTHWLAQAEADT
+737 LTHWLSQAEADT
-749 QAAQQRLEQQA
+749 LATQQRLEQQA

-778 IAQAHITRCQQAES
+778 TAQAHITRCQQAES
-792 AAEQAYTLA
+792 SAEQAHTLA
-801 AERLAQTST
+801 AERLAQTCA

-832 VLPAATPPAH
+832 VLPAATPPAR
-842 DRPGFVQGN
+842 DTPGFVQGN
-851 APGTAADGWQTIW
+851 APGTAADGWQAIW

-876 TRARDWQARHTEAAD
+876 TRARDWQARHIEAAELTRQLD
-891 LAQRLHTLAT
+891 TLAT

-919 HTQTHARQQQQWQQL
+919 HTQTHACLQQQWQQL
-934 SAQRQALLNG
+934 STQRQALFNG

-949 VEAKLTRQQQQ
+949 VEANLTRQQQQ
-960 AHSHWQQASEQHRQA
+960 AHSHWQQASEQHRQT

-998 QAEDARLSLDD
+998 QAEAARLSLDD
-1009 WLVSFNEQ
+1009 WLASFNEH
-1017 HSSDPS
+1017 HSS
-1023 SQDPSSQSHPGQAQS
+1023 DPSSQSHPGQ
-1038 GQNLSGSTPD
+1038 NLSGFAPD
-1048 SAALS
+1048 SAAP
-1053 PLDHQSLA
+1053 PLDHQSLT

-1066 TPEWMAAEHAALH
+1066 TPDSMAAEHAALQ
-1079 QLVGDTAQ
+1079 QLVADTAQ

-1099 HTHDT
+1099 HTHAT

-1126 QRKTAASDLLAA
+1126 QRKTAASDQLAA

-1157 AAHASQV
+1157 AAHASQA

-1194 DILLGYANLH
+1194 DILLSYANLH

>member
-62 SRASARGVTVPDVA
+62 SRATARGVTVPDVA

-144 DHTKTDTLRRIEAC
+144 DHTKTDTLRRIETC

-202 TLSQRAFQRMKA
+202 TLSQRAFQRMKT

-242 QQDAQTTVL
+242 QQDAQTAVL
-251 NELAS
+251 HDLARQ
-256 EEDSLQAHL
+256 EDSLQAHL
-265 RWHTRHQQLHAQVQS
+265 RWHTRHQQLHAQVQA

-312 PLWAQAQRLAAEVA
+312 PLWVQAQRLAAEVA
-326 TAQGLWLQASTAS
+326 TAQGLWQQASTAS

-372 DVAQARELDT
+372 DLAQARELDT

-405 QAADQALT
+405 QVVEHALA
-413 TAHQQQADTGTQ
+413 TARQQQADTGTQ
-425 LAQCQQWLDQHTHW
+425 LAQCQQWLDQHTQW

-462 IIDLQTRH
+462 ITGLQARH
-470 TAAQT
+470 TAAQA
-475 QLPALQAAETQARE
+475 QLPALQAAETQARQ
-489 ASAAACQQHS
+489 ASAAARQQHS
-499 QLQTTLAALSAAC
+499 QLQTTLATLSAAC

-555 AQLATAQARHAQA
+555 AQLATAQARHTQA
-568 LADQQA
+568 LADLHA

-600 SPTAEQWRAQLQHQ
+600 SPTAEQWRAQLQDQ

-629 THPAAQALAQVWQ
+629 THPAAQALARVWQ
-642 RLEELVLSRQAA
+642 RLEELVLSRQTA
-654 HDAEKSKNIAASAM
+654 HGSEQEKYIAAKSTGASA
-668 AESTED
+668 EG
-674 QISALQPDMARLQ
+674 QIDSINSEIHRLQ
-687 QQLAR
+687 QQLTR
-692 WQADWQAHALCAELT
+692 WQADWQAHALCAEL
-707 AVLTANS
+707 
-714 AAEPAADPASE
+714 AAESA
-725 SVARHAAASDAG
+725 ARHAAAPDAD
-737 LTHWLAQAEADT
+737 LTHWLSQAEADT
-749 QAAQQRLEQQA
+749 LAAQQRLEQQA

-778 IAQAHITRCQQAES
+778 TAQAHITRCQQAES
-792 AAEQAYTLA
+792 AAEQAHTLA
-801 AERLAQTST
+801 AERLAQTSA
-810 QLAQAQPQLQDLLG
+810 QLAQAQPQLQDLLA
-824 QLDAALTP
+824 QLDAAL
-832 VLPAATPPAH
+832 A
-842 DRPGFVQGN
+842 D
-851 APGTAADGWQTIW
+851 DGWPAIW

-876 TRARDWQARHTEAAD
+876 TRARDWLACHTEAAD
-891 LAQRLHTLAT
+891 LTRQLHTLAT

-911 QAQALLDE
+911 QAQALLSE
-919 HTQTHARQQQQWQQL
+919 HTQTHARLQQQWQQL
-934 SAQRQALLNG
+934 STQRQALLNG

-960 AHSHWQQASEQHRQA
+960 AHGHWQQASEQHRQT

-989 RQQLDALET
+989 RQQLNALET
-998 QAEDARLSLDD
+998 QAEAARLSLDD
-1009 WLVSFNEQ
+1009 WLASFNE
-1017 HSSDPS
+1017 HHRSDPS
-1023 SQDPSSQSHPGQAQS
+1023 SQDPSSQSHPGQDQS
-1038 GQNLSGSTPD
+1038 GQNLSGPAPD
-1048 SAALS
+1048 SAVPP

-1061 KLLAT
+1061 RLLAT
-1066 TPEWMAAEHAALH
+1066 TPEWMAAEHAALQ
-1079 QLVGDTAQ
+1079 QLVADTAQ

-1099 HTHDT
+1099 QAHAT

-1126 QRKTAASDLLAA
+1126 QRKTAANGLLAA
-1138 ARLALAQDDQ
+1138 ASLALAQDDQ

-1157 AAHASQV
+1157 AAHASQA

>member
-202 TLSQRAFQRMKA
+202 TLSQRAFQRMKT

-242 QQDAQTTVL
+242 QQDAQTAVL
-251 NELAS
+251 HDLARQ
-256 EEDSLQAHL
+256 EDSLQAHL
-265 RWHTRHQQLHAQVQS
+265 RWHTRHQQLHAQVQT

-293 AARPRHRHLAQL
+293 AARPRHRHLAHL
-305 QAVQPAR
+305 QAVQPVR

-326 TAQGLWLQASTAS
+326 SAHGLWQQASAAS
-339 QTAQAREASAA
+339 QTAQARETSAA
-350 ASLQAADTARQ
+350 IALQAADTARQ

-372 DVAQARELDT
+372 ALAQARELDT

-400 AAQAQ
+400 AAQAG
-405 QAADQALT
+405 QAADQALA
-413 TAHQQQADTGTQ
+413 TARQQQADTGTR
-425 LAQCQQWLDQHTHW
+425 LAQCQQWLDQHTQW

-455 ASGLHSH
+455 ASGLHSQ
-462 IIDLQTRH
+462 ITGLQTRH
-470 TAAQT
+470 TAAQA

-489 ASAAACQQHS
+489 ASAAARQQHS
-499 QLQTTLAALSAAC
+499 QLTTTLATLSAAC

-531 GHLQTARRLHS
+531 GHLQTASRLHS
-542 DIAHTRQRLQDQQ
+542 DITHTRQRLQDQQ

-568 LADQQA
+568 LADLHT

-600 SPTAEQWRAQLQHQ
+600 SPTAEQWRAQLQDQ

-629 THPAAQALAQVWQ
+629 THPATQALAQVWQ
-642 RLEELVLSRQAA
+642 RLEELVLSRQTA
-654 HDAEKSKNIAASAM
+654 HGSEQEKYIAAKSTGASA
-668 AESTED
+668 EG
-674 QISALQPDMARLQ
+674 QIDSINSEIQRLQ
-687 QQLAR
+687 QQLTR
-692 WQADWQAHALCAELT
+692 WQADWQAHALCAEL
-707 AVLTANS
+707 
-714 AAEPAADPASE
+714 AAESA
-725 SVARHAAASDAG
+725 ARHATAPDAD
-737 LTHWLAQAEADT
+737 LTHWLSQAEADT
-749 QAAQQRLEQQA
+749 LAAQQRLEQQA

-772 AQTRLN
+772 AQTQLN
-778 IAQAHITRCQQAES
+778 TAQAHITRCQQSES
-792 AAEQAYTLA
+792 AAEQALTLA
-801 AERLAQTST
+801 AERLAQTSA
-810 QLAQAQPQLQDLLG
+810 QLAQAQPQRQDLLG
-824 QLDAALTP
+824 QLDAAL
-832 VLPAATPPAH
+832 A
-842 DRPGFVQGN
+842 D
-851 APGTAADGWQTIW
+851 DGWQAIW

-876 TRARDWQARHTEAAD
+876 TRARDWLARHTEAAE
-891 LAQRLHTLAT
+891 LTQRLHTLAT

-911 QAQALLDE
+911 QAQALLSE
-919 HTQTHARQQQQWQQL
+919 HTQAHARLQQQWQQF

-960 AHSHWQQASEQHRQA
+960 AHGQWQQASEQHRQA

-1009 WLVSFNEQ
+1009 WLASFNE
-1017 HSSDPS
+1017 HHRSDPS
-1023 SQDPSSQSHPGQAQS
+1023 SQDPSSQSHPGQDQS
-1038 GQNLSGSTPD
+1038 GQNLSGPAPD
-1048 SAALS
+1048 SAVPP

-1061 KLLAT
+1061 RLLAT
-1066 TPEWMAAEHAALH
+1066 TPEWMAAEHAALQ
-1079 QLVGDTAQ
+1079 QLVADTAQ

-1099 HTHDT
+1099 HTHAT

-1126 QRKTAASDLLAA
+1126 QRKTAANGLLAA
-1138 ARLALAQDDQ
+1138 ASLALAQDDQ

-1157 AAHASQV
+1157 AAHASQA

>member
-22 FEHGPLASA
+22 FEHGPLVSA

-62 SRASARGVTVPDVA
+62 SRATARGVTVPDVA

-202 TLSQRAFQRMKA
+202 TLSQRAFQRMKT

-221 LQARLDALCPLSPEA
+221 LQARLDALSPLSPEA

-242 QQDAQTTVL
+242 QQDAQAAVL
-251 NELAS
+251 HDLARQ
-256 EEDSLQAHL
+256 EDSLQAHL
-265 RWHTRHQQLHAQVQS
+265 RWHTRHQQLHAQVQA

-293 AARPRHRHLAQL
+293 AARPRHRHLAHL

-326 TAQGLWLQASTAS
+326 TAQGLWQQASAAS

-350 ASLQAADTARQ
+350 VSLQAADTARQ

-372 DVAQARELDT
+372 ALAQARELDT

-405 QAADQALT
+405 QAADQALA
-413 TAHQQQADTGTQ
+413 TARQQQADTSTQ
-425 LAQCQQWLDQHTHW
+425 LAQCQQWLDQHTQW

-462 IIDLQTRH
+462 ITGLQARH
-470 TAAQT
+470 TAAQA
-475 QLPALQAAETQARE
+475 QLPALQAAETQARQ
-489 ASAAACQQHS
+489 ASAAARQQHS
-499 QLQTTLAALSAAC
+499 QLTTTLAALSAAC

-521 REQRSQAQRL
+521 REQRTQAQRL

-542 DIAHTRQRLQDQQ
+542 DITHTRQRLQDQQ

-600 SPTAEQWRAQLQHQ
+600 SPTAEQWRAQLQDQ

-642 RLEELVLSRQAA
+642 RLEELVQSRQAA

-668 AESTED
+668 AESAED

-707 AVLTANS
+707 ALLTAGS
-714 AAEPAADPASE
+714 AADPAAESE
-725 SVARHAAASDAG
+725 AQHAAAPDAN
-737 LTHWLAQAEADT
+737 LTNWLTQAEADT

-772 AQTRLN
+772 AQTRPN
-778 IAQAHITRCQQAES
+778 TAQAHITRCQQAES
-792 AAEQAYTLA
+792 AAEQALSLA
-801 AERLAQTST
+801 AERLAQTRA
-810 QLAQAQPQLQDLLG
+810 QLAQAQPQRQDLLA
-824 QLDAALTP
+824 QLDAAL
-832 VLPAATPPAH
+832 
-842 DRPGFVQGN
+842 
-851 APGTAADGWQTIW
+851 AADGWQAIW

-876 TRARDWQARHTEAAD
+876 TRARDSLARHTEAAE
-891 LAQRLHTLAT
+891 LTQRLHTLAT

-911 QAQALLDE
+911 QAQALLSE
-919 HTQTHARQQQQWQQL
+919 HTQAHARLQQQWQQL
-934 SAQRQALLNG
+934 STQRLALLNG

-960 AHSHWQQASEQHRQA
+960 AHGQWQQASEQHRQT
-975 ELALASAAASQQHA
+975 ELALASAAASQQHT

-998 QAEDARLSLDD
+998 QAEAARLSLDD
-1009 WLVSFNEQ
+1009 WLTSFNEQ
-1017 HSSDPS
+1017 HRS
-1023 SQDPSSQSHPGQAQS
+1023 DPSSQSHPGQNQS
-1038 GQNLSGSTPD
+1038 DQNPSGSAPD
-1048 SAALS
+1048 SAAPP

-1061 KLLAT
+1061 RLLAI
-1066 TPEWMAAEHAALH
+1066 TPEWMAAEHAALQ
-1079 QLVGDTAQ
+1079 QLVADTAQ

-1099 HTHDT
+1099 QIHAT

-1126 QRKTAASDLLAA
+1126 QRKTTANGLLAA
-1138 ARLALAQDDQ
+1138 ASLALAQDDQ

>member
-242 QQDAQTTVL
+242 QQDAQTAVL
-251 NELAS
+251 HDLS
-256 EEDSLQAHL
+256 RQEDSLQAHL
-265 RWHTRHQQLHAQVQS
+265 RWHTRHQQLHAQVQA

-326 TAQGLWLQASTAS
+326 SAHGLWQQASTAS

-350 ASLQAADTARQ
+350 TALQAADTARQ
-361 LADQQLSAAQP
+361 QADQQLSAAQP
-372 DVAQARELDT
+372 ALAHARELDT

-405 QAADQALT
+405 QAADHALA
-413 TAHQQQADTGTQ
+413 TARQQQADTGTQ
-425 LAQCQQWLDQHTHW
+425 LAQCQQWLDQHTQW

-462 IIDLQTRH
+462 ITGLQARH
-470 TAAQT
+470 TAAQA

-489 ASAAACQQHS
+489 ASAAARQQHS
-499 QLQTTLAALSAAC
+499 QLTTTLATLSAAC

-521 REQRSQAQRL
+521 REQRTQAQRL

-555 AQLATAQARHAQA
+555 AQLATAQARHTQA
-568 LADQQA
+568 LADLHA
-574 SAQALPLLQAE
+574 SAQALPVLQAE

-600 SPTAEQWRAQLQHQ
+600 SPTAEQWRAQLQDQ

-642 RLEELVLSRQAA
+642 RLEELVQFRQTA

-668 AESTED
+668 TESAAD

-692 WQADWQAHALCAELT
+692 WQADWQAHALCAELA
-707 AVLTANS
+707 AVLTADS
-714 AAEPAADPASE
+714 AAEPVADPATE
-725 SVARHAAASDAG
+725 LEARHAAALDAN
-737 LTHWLAQAEADT
+737 LTHWLTQAEVDT

-772 AQTRLN
+772 AQARLN

-792 AAEQAYTLA
+792 AAEQALSLA
-801 AERLAQTST
+801 AERLAQTRA
-810 QLAQAQPQLQDLLG
+810 QLAQAQPQLQDLLV
-824 QLDAALTP
+824 QLDAAL
-832 VLPAATPPAH
+832 A
-842 DRPGFVQGN
+842 D
-851 APGTAADGWQTIW
+851 DGWQAIW

-876 TRARDWQARHTEAAD
+876 TRARDWLARHTEAAE

-911 QAQALLDE
+911 QAQTLLDE
-919 HTQTHARQQQQWQQL
+919 LTQTHARLQQQWQQL
-934 SAQRQALLNG
+934 STQRQALFNG

-949 VEAKLTRQQQQ
+949 VEASLTRQQQQ
-960 AHSHWQQASEQHRQA
+960 AHSHWQQASEQHRQT
-975 ELALASAAASQQHA
+975 ELALASTAASQQHA

-998 QAEDARLSLDD
+998 QAEAARLSLDD
-1009 WLVSFNEQ
+1009 WLASFNEQ
-1017 HSSDPS
+1017 HRSDPS
-1023 SQDPSSQSHPGQAQS
+1023 SQDPSSQSHPGQNLS
-1038 GQNLSGSTPD
+1038 GQNLSGFAPD
-1048 SAALS
+1048 NVAPP

-1061 KLLAT
+1061 RLLAT
-1066 TPEWMAAEHAALH
+1066 TPEWMAAEHAALQ
-1079 QLVGDTAQ
+1079 QLVADTAQ

-1099 HTHDT
+1099 QLHAT

-1112 LTPEALQAELHSLA
+1112 LTPDALQAEQHGLA
-1126 QRKTAASDLLAA
+1126 QRKTAANGLLAA
-1138 ARLALAQDDQ
+1138 ASLALAQDDQ

-1157 AAHASQV
+1157 AAHASQA